1 MKKLF
6 SLLIAFTLL
15 VSCSSDENPM
25 PAPMVKYTIVISA
38 GEGGTVSTTGGEYES
53 GQTVSVKATPNE
65 NYVFVGWSDGYES
78 SSRELIVLSNID
90 ITANF
95 VLKKYELTITI
106 VGEGDVTEELVGA
119 GRTTE
124 YSSGTTVK
132 LTAIALDGWKFDSW
146 SEDITSDENPL
157 TLLINSSKNITAN
170 FIIDPEINSTALE
183 VKSYVFKSVDENQ
196 KLIAGYK
203 PNNSA
208 SKILISK
215 KTPQEAYDE
224 INVLAQEIR
233 NLIIDEVNIHENL
246 NLIFEELNQTGLDTI
261 SEFLNFQDKIGI
273 ASEIHQNAIDKRR
286 EMGLTILGLLDIEGI
301 NTDEIN
307 NIVLEPTRE
316 INYSLDNSG
325 RSLNQLIQLMQRA
338 VNNFDF
344 SNKDELNQILT
355 ENSEI
360 YSKKDLLLS
369 GPSQEISDVIKTGLP
384 DDDRFDRFIGT
395 DQEKLD
401 YFDEFMENQEITV
414 ERFRLNYIKSIE
426 VENQWDNYIDNLNFN
441 FNKNFAL
448 TISGRE
454 RPKPE
459 AGYRYSVENAWL
471 RDAVYRYTE
480 TRISLLD
487 EKYNEIERIIGN
499 WDGSGDNPPT
509 RIDNLIRTLELY
521 KNENALLGSKYPPVN
536 IGDSDLDWPQYD
548 SQFRLSEFR
557 EDSIILDLLSYK
569 LVAEQ
574 NCNCVSIYDNNSNHD
589 SGGSGDGHDS
599 GGSGVGHDS
608 GGSGDGHDSGG
619 SGSGHDSGNNGGSSG
634 QSGN

>member
-1 MKKLF
+1 MKKLL

-25 PAPMVKYTIVISA
+25 PAPIVKYTITLSA

-53 GQTVSVKATPNE
+53 GQTVSVTATPNE
-65 NYVFVGWSDGYES
+65 NYVFAGWSDGYES

-106 VGEGDVTEELVGA
+106 VGEGDVTEEIVGA

-132 LTAIALDGWKFDSW
+132 LIAIALDGWKFDSW

-157 TLLINSSKNITAN
+157 TLLINSSKNITGN

-196 KLIAGYK
+196 KLKGGYK

-360 YSKKDLLLS
+360 YSKKDLLLQS
-369 GPSQEISDVIKTGLP
+369 SSQEIGDVFKTGLP
-384 DDDRFDRFIGT
+384 DDDRFDMIGT
-395 DQEKLD
+395 FQEKVD

-414 ERFRLNYIKSIE
+414 ERFRLNYIKSVE
-426 VENQWDNYIDNLNFN
+426 VENQWDNYIDNLSFN

-480 TRISLLD
+480 ARFILSN
-487 EKYNEIERIIGN
+487 EKYSEIVGIIGN

-548 SQFRLSEFR
+548 SQFRLSDFR
-557 EDSIILDLLSYK
+557 EDSLILDLLSK
-569 LVAEQ
+569 KIEAEQ

-589 SGGSGDGHDS
+589 SGGSG
-599 GGSGVGHDS
+599 HDS

-619 SGSGHDSGNNGGSSG
+619 SGHDSGGSGHDSGNNGGSSG

>member
-1 MKKLF
+1 MKKLL

-53 GQTVSVKATPNE
+53 GQTVSVTATPNE
-65 NYVFVGWSDGYES
+65 NYVFAGWSDGYES

-132 LTAIALDGWKFDSW
+132 LTATALDGWKFDSW

-196 KLIAGYK
+196 KLKGGYK

-224 INVLAQEIR
+224 INVLAQEVR

-369 GPSQEISDVIKTGLP
+369 GPSQEIGDVFKTGLP
-384 DDDRFDRFIGT
+384 DDDRFDRIGT
-395 DQEKLD
+395 FQEKVD

-414 ERFRLNYIKSIE
+414 ERFRLNYIKSVE
-426 VENQWDNYIDNLNFN
+426 VENQWDNYIDNLSFN

-448 TISGRE
+448 NLSGRE

-480 TRISLLD
+480 ARFFLLD
-487 EKYNEIERIIGN
+487 EKYSEIVEIIGN

-548 SQFRLSEFR
+548 SQFRLSDFR
-557 EDSIILDLLSYK
+557 EDSLILDLLSK
-569 LVAEQ
+569 KIEAEQ

-589 SGGSGDGHDS
+589 SGGSG
-599 GGSGVGHDS
+599 HDS

-619 SGSGHDSGNNGGSSG
+619 SGHDSGGSGGGHDSGNNGGSSG

>member
-1 MKKLF
+1 MKKLL

-25 PAPMVKYTIVISA
+25 PAPIVKYIVTLSA
-38 GEGGTVSTTGGEYES
+38 GEGGAVSTTGGEYES
-53 GQTVSVKATPNE
+53 GQTVSVTATPNE
-65 NYVFVGWSDGYES
+65 NYVFAGWSDGYES

-95 VLKKYELTITI
+95 MLKKYELTITI
-106 VGEGDVTEELVGA
+106 VGEGDVTEEVVGA

-132 LTAIALDGWKFDSW
+132 LTALALDGWKFDSW
-146 SEDITSDENPL
+146 SEDITSVENPL
-157 TLLINSSKNITAN
+157 TLLIDSSKNITAN

-183 VKSYVFKSVDENQ
+183 VKSYVFNTVDENQ
-196 KLIAGYK
+196 KIISGYK
-203 PNNSA
+203 PNNST
-208 SKILISK
+208 SKIVISK
-215 KTPQEAYDE
+215 KTPQEAYNE
-224 INVLAQEIR
+224 INVLAQEAR
-233 NLIIDEVNIHENL
+233 NFIIDEVNIHENL
-246 NLIFEELNQTGLDTI
+246 DLIFQELSQRGLDTI
-261 SEFLNFQDKIGI
+261 SEYLNFQNKIAI
-273 ASEIHQNAIDKRR
+273 ASEIHQKAIEKRR
-286 EMGLTILGLLDIEGI
+286 EIGQTILGLLNIEGI

-316 INYSLDNSG
+316 INYSLDYSG
-325 RSLNQLIQLMQRA
+325 RSLNHLIQLIQLA
-338 VNNFDF
+338 VNSFEL

-369 GPSQEISDVIKTGLP
+369 SPAQEISDVFNTKLP
-384 DDDRFDRFIGT
+384 DDDRFDRIATF
-395 DQEKLD
+395 QEKVD
-401 YFDEFMENQEITV
+401 YFDEFIENQEITV
-414 ERFRLNYIKSIE
+414 ERFRLNYIKSVE
-426 VENQWDNYIDNLNFN
+426 VENQWDNYIDNLSFN

-480 TRISLLD
+480 ARFFLLYD
-487 EKYNEIERIIGN
+487 DKYREIERIIGN

-509 RIDNLIRTLELY
+509 RVDNLIRTLELY

-548 SQFRLSEFR
+548 SQFRLSDFR
-557 EDSIILDLLSYK
+557 EDLLILGLLSRK
-569 LVAEQ
+569 IEAEQ
-574 NCNCVSIYDNNSNHD
+574 YCNCVSIYDNNSNHD
-589 SGGSGDGHDS
+589 SGGSGHDSGGSGHDS
-599 GGSGVGHDS
+599 GGSGHDS
-608 GGSGDGHDSGG
+608 GGSGG
-619 SGSGHDSGNNGGSSG
+619 GHDSGNNGGSSG